1 MYNTAGCSVI
11 IKHYQGLV
19 NGPVNEGRKITESV
33 TCNGNERGL
42 EKCSIAYTSSIRDSC
57 KLKSSIVSI
66 TCSHDSF
73 ASCDGDFDVPWGGK
87 CYSLLPRRSSF
98 EEAKSRCIEKG
109 KKLVEVNTQQENDI
123 LSELLLTHRY
133 STGRFSEVWTGGK
146 VIKGAGRS
154 HRLFWDGSQ
163 TRISNYLLSL
173 LNIMILIIGCLVKV
187 QDNDK
192 VCCVI

>member
-1 MYNTAGCSVI
+1 M
-11 IKHYQGLV
+11 